1 MPFPAREKQ
10 ATPGTTGWTARVDDR
25 AEPTFRR
32 KARRFLLT
40 FAVALSSG
48 ILFLALRIP
57 LPWLLG
63 PFTGIMVYNSLSG
76 GRGWWP
82 IGLREAGLVVIGYT
96 MGRTVTGE
104 AVRQIL
110 SDLPSML
117 AVTLLTVLF
126 SAVAGYVT
134 HRKTGISLASGVL
147 GSVPGGLAQMVVLA
161 EEVRDADRTVV
172 TLMQMTRILA
182 LLFIIPFVASY
193 GIALPPA
200 SAAPLPPAAAGLL
213 SDGFAFLPGMAVA
226 LAGAWL
232 SCRLKWPIPYLLGPI
247 FGTAAAVLCGL
258 PTAPVPRGLYNSAQL
273 CFGVYMGLGFN
284 LGSLRRLGIVTAYA
298 MGGAVALVGFT
309 LLLGFGLTL
318 LTRFSL
324 LTGFLSTA
332 PGGMAEM
339 GILAIS
345 LRADTV
351 SVVAY
356 QAFRLFSIL
365 LLVPPLLKR
374 QFNR

>member
-1 MPFPAREKQ
+1 M
-10 ATPGTTGWTARVDDR
+10 DDR
-25 AEPTFRR
+25 AELIFRR
-32 KARRFLLT
+32 KAQRLLLT
-40 FAVALSSG
+40 FAIAACSG
-48 ILFLALRIP
+48 ILFLVLRIP

-63 PFTGIMVYNSLSG
+63 PFTGIMVFNSLSG
-76 GRGWWP
+76 GRGYWP
-82 IGLREAGLVVIGYT
+82 VGLREAGLVVIGYS

-104 AVRQIL
+104 AARQIL

-126 SAVAGYVT
+126 GAAAGYVT

-161 EEVRDADRTVV
+161 DEVRDADQTVV
-172 TLMQMTRILA
+172 TFMQMTRILA
-182 LLFIIPFVASY
+182 LLFIIPFVATY
-193 GIALPPA
+193 GIASPPA
-200 SAAPLPPAAAGLL
+200 SAAPLPTPPADLL
-213 SDGFAFLPGMAVA
+213 SGGSAFLPGMAMA

-232 SCRLKWPIPYLLGPI
+232 ACRLKLPIPSLLGPI

-258 PTAPVPRGLYNSAQL
+258 PAAPVPRGLYNSAQL

-284 LGSLRRLGIVTAYA
+284 LGSLRRLGAVTAYA

-309 LLLGFGLTL
+309 MLLGFGLTL
-318 LTRFSL
+318 LTRLSL

-345 LRADTV
+345 LHADTV

-365 LLVPPLLKR
+365 LVVPPFLKK